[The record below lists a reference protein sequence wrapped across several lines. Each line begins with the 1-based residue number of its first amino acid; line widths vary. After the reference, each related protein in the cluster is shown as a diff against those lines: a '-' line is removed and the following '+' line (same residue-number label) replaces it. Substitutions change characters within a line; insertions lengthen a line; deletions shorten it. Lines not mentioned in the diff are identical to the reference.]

1 MIISEYHR
9 PATLEEA
16 LALLAR
22 TGVKTAPLG
31 GGTVLNGLPKD
42 VPEAVVD
49 LQSLG
54 LDAISQEGETLMIG
68 AMATLDSV
76 AKDDSV
82 PPLLRELAHR
92 EAPNTIRNSA
102 TIGGTIGARD
112 PESGLLAGLLACDT
126 QVTVVNQAGS
136 SQAPLEDLL
145 ADPSHLEGGVITS
158 VSVATGGAG
167 AYDSTARTP
176 ADIPIV
182 LVAGHATSSGTIRL
196 TATGVGET
204 PIVVDPDQIEALDPQ
219 PDFRGSA
226 DYRRHLAGVLS
237 QRVTTRLEDG
247 GMT

>member
-22 TGVKTAPLG
+22 AGVKSAPLG

-54 LDAISQEGETLMIG
+54 LDSISEKGETLMIG
-68 AMATLDSV
+68 AMSTLDSLT
-76 AKDDSV
+76 KDDSV
-82 PPLLRELAHR
+82 PHLLRELAHR

-112 PESGLLAGLLACDT
+112 LESGLLAGLLAYDT
-126 QVTVVNQAGS
+126 QVTVLNQGGS
-136 SQAPLEDLL
+136 SQIPLGDLL
-145 ADPSHLEGGVITS
+145 ADPSHLDIAVITS
-158 VSVATGGAG
+158 VSVPMGGAG
-167 AYDSTARTP
+167 VYDSTARTP

-182 LVAGHATSSGTIRL
+182 LVAGHVSSSGTIRL
-196 TATGVGET
+196 AAAGVSET
-204 PIVVDPDQIEALDPQ
+204 PIIVKPDQIEALDPQ

-226 DYRRHLAGVLS
+226 DYRRHLARVLS
-237 QRVTTRLEDG
+237 QRVTTRLEDRDSP
-247 GMT
+247 